1 MYRKFGADIDA
12 NVQYSEELEQELEA
26 ELNSTTMSP
35 VKAVQLQL
43 QITNLKTVIAGLET
57 LRAEL
62 FPNGIGE

>member
-12 NVQYSEELEQELEA
+12 NVQYSEELEQELET

-35 VKAVQLQL
+35 VRAVQLQL
-43 QITNLKTVIAGLET
+43 QIANLKTVIAGLET
-57 LRAEL
+57 LRMEL

>member
-12 NVQYSEELEQELEA
+12 NTQYVEELEQELES
-26 ELNSTTMSP
+26 ELNSTSMSP

-43 QITNLKTVIAGLET
+43 QIANLKTVIVGLET
-57 LRAEL
+57 LRTEL